1 METKGVFIV
10 NEADIYQEFVAC
22 HVIYLT
28 HLIHTTILKTDFR
41 ASYFLCLERG
51 WQKWF
56 SKTAQGISIRNSFH
70 IPYVILKIRVTLLD
84 F

>member
-28 HLIHTTILKTDFR
+28 HLNTYNNIKD
-41 ASYFLCLERG
+41 
-51 WQKWF
+51 KF
-56 SKTAQGISIRNSFH
+56 SGELFSL
-70 IPYVILKIRVTLLD
+70 P
-84 F
+84 

>member
-28 HLIHTTILKTDFR
+28 HLIHTTILKTNFR

-51 WQKWF
+51 
-56 SKTAQGISIRNSFH
+56 
-70 IPYVILKIRVTLLD
+70 
-84 F
+84 